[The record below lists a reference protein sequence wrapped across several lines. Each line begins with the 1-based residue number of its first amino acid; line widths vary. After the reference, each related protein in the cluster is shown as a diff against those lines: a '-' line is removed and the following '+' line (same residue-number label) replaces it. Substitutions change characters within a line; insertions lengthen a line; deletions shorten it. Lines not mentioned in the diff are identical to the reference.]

1 MFTLLVFYLT
11 GKVAVLRARTTTHVI
26 VCVPKYTTAVTPSRV
41 SDCRGEKEEERNF
54 FFVRSSPLPFFL
66 KNRLLLLLCNGVY
79 NFNPFYIYILHLY
92 LFDIRRTK
100 KNAPPLFL
108 CDGPL
113 PLIRSQRL
121 LVVYSQM
128 VNEGKRVSGATTTT
142 TADCCLVIFH
152 MVKFFE
158 QSRVIFIYS
167 FFIKRRNETE
177 IKRTVIDETRHFA
190 RPVWLSMLI
199 LRPSVD
205 FRQTHG

>member
-100 KNAPPLFL
+100 KCATPFLVWRASSSYSVAAAAGCLFT
-108 CDGPL
+108 DGERGEKSK
-113 PLIRSQRL
+113 RSNNNNNGWL
-121 LVVYSQM
+121 LSC
-128 VNEGKRVSGATTTT
+128 NFS
-142 TADCCLVIFH
+142 
-152 MVKFFE
+152 
-158 QSRVIFIYS
+158 
-167 FFIKRRNETE
+167 
-177 IKRTVIDETRHFA
+177 
-190 RPVWLSMLI
+190 
-199 LRPSVD
+199 
-205 FRQTHG
+205 

>member
-92 LFDIRRTK
+92 L
-100 KNAPPLFL
+100 

-167 FFIKRRNETE
+167 FLIKRRNETE

-190 RPVWLSMLI
+190 RPV
-199 LRPSVD
+199 
-205 FRQTHG
+205 